1 MNMWAY
7 STIATVSTT
16 SQPSSSTSSSTTTIT
31 PQLRYQIRYQHQL
44 SLFVIIPLYRKSNL
58 LEINCHIT
66 AVI

>member
-16 SQPSSSTSSSTTTIT
+16 SQPSSLSSSSTTIT
-31 PQLRYQIRYQHQL
+31 PHLRYQIRYQHQL
-44 SLFVIIPLYRKSNL
+44 SLSVIIPLYRKSNL
-58 LEINCHIT
+58 LEIKCHIT